1 MQYGITLAGMGADVG
16 TIPELAYEAEQA
28 GWDGVF
34 IWDEIFGADPWV
46 LLTAIAMRTKR
57 IRMGALLTPL
67 SRRRPWK
74 LASETATLDNVSN
87 GRLILIVGLGAVDAG
102 FKNVREETDRKTR
115 AAMLDEGLEI
125 LTGMWREEAF
135 TYQGEYY
142 RVQDAALT
150 VRLIQS
156 PRIPIWV
163 VGAWP
168 RKKSMQ
174 RVNRFDGILPEGK
187 RPDGTSFNVAPDD
200 IREIQA
206 YIMARRSQ
214 STPFDIVVQNESP
227 GHEREQVRVLARPWA
242 EAGVTWWIENPWA
255 SVWIPHDV
263 EGLRTRIRQGPPR
276 LDG

>member
-102 FKNVREETDRKTR
+102 FENVREETDRKTR

-174 RVNRFDGILPEGK
+174 RVIRFDGILPEGK